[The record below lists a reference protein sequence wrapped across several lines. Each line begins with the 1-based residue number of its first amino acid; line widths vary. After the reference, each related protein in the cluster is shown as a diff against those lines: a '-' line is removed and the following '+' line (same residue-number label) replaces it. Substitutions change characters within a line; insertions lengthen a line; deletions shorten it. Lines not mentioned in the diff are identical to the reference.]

1 MKKLVLLPFTI
12 LLLTTPVLAYKQA
25 DLEKLRAINKCARC
39 DLRGADLSNANL
51 RKAELHE
58 VDLSVANLPGVDL
71 S

>member
-12 LLLTTPVLAYKQA
+12 VLLTTPVLAYKQA
-25 DLEKLRAINKCARC
+25 DLDKLQATNKCARC

-58 VDLSVANLPGVDL
+58 ADLPGVDL